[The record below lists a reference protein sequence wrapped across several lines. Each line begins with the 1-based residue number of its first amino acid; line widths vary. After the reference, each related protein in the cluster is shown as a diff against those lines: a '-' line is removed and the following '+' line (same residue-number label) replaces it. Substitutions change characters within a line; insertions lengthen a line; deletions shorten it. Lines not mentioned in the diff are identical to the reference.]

1 MMSSQFDLSADAE
14 TLPADFLFAVRTA
27 LMHLYDNAFLQNHP
41 LAASGDRLT
50 RAQDLRR
57 LLLDCIER
65 LRPQPIAH
73 GDAARAYAVLT
84 YRCVDGLTI
93 EEIEEKL
100 GLSRRQTYREHT
112 KGVEAVA
119 RQLWDQLPVRPPPG
133 RQPSTGETLPSNDTP
148 SRQALAAAE
157 LERLGKEARREPVSL
172 PEVLDGVCQL
182 LAARFQQ
189 RGIRLTQTAP
199 DTLPPVVA
207 DRTLLRQALINL
219 LSHAVDTVCGP
230 RELLMAAQESGKSLF
245 LSMALVSAAESKGET
260 PTPVPREGVALA
272 VAQSL
277 IAAQGGELSFHQSDD
292 AWQATIELA
301 TAHPPTIL
309 IIDDNQDLVEL
320 FRRYLAGHRL
330 HIVGVNSGHEALA
343 LLPQLAPQLILL
355 DVMMPQQDGWEVLQS
370 LNEWGNAVTAPVV
383 VCSVLREHELALSL
397 GASDTLV
404 KPVNQPALLDL
415 LRRWLGP
422 LHPSV

>member
-1 MMSSQFDLSADAE
+1 
-14 TLPADFLFAVRTA
+14 
-27 LMHLYDNAFLQNHP
+27 
-41 LAASGDRLT
+41 
-50 RAQDLRR
+50 
-57 LLLDCIER
+57 
-65 LRPQPIAH
+65 
-73 GDAARAYAVLT
+73 
-84 YRCVDGLTI
+84 
-93 EEIEEKL
+93 
-100 GLSRRQTYREHT
+100 
-112 KGVEAVA
+112 
-119 RQLWDQLPVRPPPG
+119 
-133 RQPSTGETLPSNDTP
+133 
-148 SRQALAAAE
+148 
-157 LERLGKEARREPVSL
+157 
-172 PEVLDGVCQL
+172 
-182 LAARFQQ
+182 
-189 RGIRLTQTAP
+189 
-199 DTLPPVVA
+199 
-207 DRTLLRQALINL
+207 
-219 LSHAVDTVCGP
+219 
-230 RELLMAAQESGKSLF
+230 
-245 LSMALVSAAESKGET
+245 MALVSAAESKGET